1 LTQSNLKFSD
11 LVLNNRLL
19 KALTELEL
27 ETCTPVQT
35 KVLPVAFQGKD
46 ILVSAETG
54 SGKTIAYLLPV
65 LNKIT
70 QQDSPNTATRCL
82 ILVPTRELA
91 EQIEVHCKTLCKFTQ
106 IRCLSLIGGLP
117 FREQK
122 AQIRKN
128 PEILIAT
135 PGRILEH
142 VQKGSVEL
150 GDLETLILDEADRML
165 DMGFRED
172 VMEICQAC
180 NLDRQTFLLS
190 ATLQHTGIEKVA
202 ESILNKAVHIEI
214 GDFRKQDN
222 NILQKIVLADS
233 VDHKSQLIA
242 KILQSHEYEKVL
254 IFTNTR
260 DQAKKLD
267 AFLQYKKLTTD
278 YLHGELSQDERQ
290 IVMRQFRLGKTNIL
304 VATDL
309 AARGLDIKG
318 LDLVINFDMARSGD
332 DHLHRIGRTGRA
344 GESGTAISLINA
356 NDWNLSQG
364 IARYLNIEFEVL
376 TVKGLEAKFKGKVET
391 RLKKKHRPKNLKG
404 KNKTAPKA
412 KQRVRNKKNVGK
424 RRKSASIVNPALDN
438 DGLSPLKRK

>member
-1 LTQSNLKFSD
+1 MTQSNLKFSD

-27 ETCTPVQT
+27 ETCTPMQT